1 MRFIFSLVLLI
12 SIHAF
17 ANDSTRLY
25 NPNANV
31 EKDVAEALVKAKKE
45 GKNVLLMIGG
55 NWCTWCY
62 KFNSFVQ
69 LDSSLKSLQNKNYII
84 YHLNY
89 SKENKN
95 LAYLKKLGFPQRF
108 GFPVLVVLDPNGNRL
123 NTQDTSL
130 LEKGNGYDYD
140 KVKEFFINWS
150 LGALN
155 EGLYK

>member
-1 MRFIFSLVLLI
+1 MRFLFSLVLLI
-12 SIHAF
+12 SLHAF

-31 EKDVAEALVKAKKE
+31 EKDVAEVLAKAKKE
-45 GKNVLLMIGG
+45 AKNVLLMIGG

-69 LDSSLKSLQNKNYII
+69 LDSSLKSLQNKNYIV

-108 GFPVLVVLDPNGNRL
+108 GFPVLVVLDANGNRL

-150 LGALN
+150 PGALN